1 MAVYLSPLFGAGAQL
16 FDSQGRVL
24 ASGTINTY
32 LAGTT
37 TPQATY
43 ADNLGVTPNSVNISL
58 DSAGRPSQEI
68 WLTGGI
74 KYKFIVLSSTGV
86 QQGPTYDNISGVNDP
101 GTGAAATSD
110 WIAGTTP
117 TYISAS
123 QFSVTGDQ
131 RTTYAVGRRVKAT
144 ITAGTTYGT
153 VSAVSYASVTTVTV
167 LVDSTALDS
176 GLSAVWYGIDG
187 TLNPS
192 VDAIAATYKD
202 TIAPPSSPVSVAT
215 ITQRVDR
222 ANRLNT
228 TGGTGAAYTLTP
240 TPALAAYATNAPLLI
255 KFHADASGTPT
266 LAVSGLSALSLK
278 QIDTTGTKVAAT
290 VKAGQISEVIYDGT
304 DLVALVPVTVASG
317 TYPGRFLRTTVYTAT
332 GTSTWTKGTDVGA
345 IYVKGVAGGA
355 GGTNTAGTATSFG
368 TSGGAGGYFEKR
380 ISSPGSTE
388 SVVIGTGG
396 TNTGASGGNTTFGT
410 HGTASGGALGTGG
423 TATGGDV
430 NIRGGYGIVSIT
442 AQAVPGGA
450 SAFGGGG
457 NTSQPGA
464 PGSGG
469 ADGGSGASGLVIVQ
483 EYSNA

>member
-24 ASGTINTY
+24 AGGTINTY

-37 TPQATY
+37 TPQQTY
-43 ADNLGVTPNSVNISL
+43 ADNLGITPNSVNISL

-74 KYKFIVLSSTGV
+74 KYKFIVLSSTAV

-101 GTGAAATSD
+101 GTGAVTGTD

-117 TYISAS
+117 TYISAT

-131 RTTYAVGRRVKAT
+131 RTTYAIGRRIKAT
-144 ITAGTTYGT
+144 ITAGTAYAT
-153 VSAVSYASVTTVTV
+153 VSAVSFASVTTVTV
-167 LVDSTALDS
+167 VVDSTVLDS

-192 VDAIAATYKD
+192 VDAIGTTYKD
-202 TIAPPSSPVSVAT
+202 TIAPPSSPVSVSTVA
-215 ITQRVDR
+215 QRVDR
-222 ANRLNT
+222 ANRLHT

-278 QIDTTGTKVAAT
+278 QIDTTGAKVAAT
-290 VKAGQISEVIYDGT
+290 VKTGQISEVVYDGT
-304 DLVALVPVTVASG
+304 DLVALVPVTVAAPAPSS
-317 TYPGRFLRTTVYTAT
+317 YPGRFLRTTVYTAA

-345 IYVKGVAGGA
+345 IYVQCVAGGA
-355 GGTNTAGTATSFG
+355 GGTNTAGTATSYG

-380 ISSPGSTE
+380 ISSPGATE
-388 SVVIGTGG
+388 TVVIGTGG
-396 TNTGASGGNTTFGT
+396 ANTGASGGNTVFGT
-410 HGTASGGALGTGG
+410 WGTASGGSTPTGG
-423 TATGGDV
+423 TASGGDV
-430 NIRGGYGIVSIT
+430 NMKGGAGILTPTT
-442 AQAVPGGA
+442 AAAPGGA
-450 SAFGGGG
+450 SAFGGE
-457 NTSQPGA
+457 GA

-469 ADGGSGASGLVIVQ
+469 ADSGAGISGIAIVQ
-483 EYSNA
+483 EYSSS